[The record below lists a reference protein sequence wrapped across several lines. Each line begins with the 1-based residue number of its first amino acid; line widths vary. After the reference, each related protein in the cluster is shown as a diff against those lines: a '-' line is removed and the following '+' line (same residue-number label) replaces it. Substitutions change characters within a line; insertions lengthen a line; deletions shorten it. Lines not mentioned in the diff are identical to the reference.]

1 VANPFTGNTST
12 TTNTGENP
20 HVKKMEQV
28 RNPYTG
34 FQSNKEI
41 QAQKETSA
49 QQQAPKRVGDS
60 MESTATQK
68 ATSDEALQ
76 KRQEVAQLSKKIGNF
91 AYEVEAEVN
100 KFLNEGTANIGA
112 TGTSEPVFKDGVW
125 TAGTAMGADYSDMAK
140 QKVAELE
147 GIKRVAKTFYEQT
160 ETGEWIPKQFDKV
173 VSEYYDGLDDVARTA
188 VDKKANTLTNIAKQ
202 INALENQG
210 MGNGA
215 QAQALRKQLQE
226 QDEGGM
232 VSGLYTAMEKFK
244 KFVGGEAD
252 EDDGIKWSGDDGS
265 TSWDIND
272 ILTLDEQK
280 ITEELRKAV
289 TSSSGLFGGNFASNI
304 AKTMDYESEEYVKA
318 MSGDVEYKNQL
329 LKSTKDYFIDKQ
341 MKLLDV
347 AGALMANFDEIAPA
361 IKNAV
366 GDDVAEEWFVK
377 LQKGDP
383 KDFAMAV
390 GDLIYDN
397 TNGLGIET
405 RQALGAM
412 IGDVMKRNGVD
423 LNVGEGDKLTQYIDQ
438 IATSGYLINDAGE
451 KISPSAIQKLEIL
464 QAFDSGDYDKV
475 DAVMNELI
483 TGGGIDLVKQ
493 VERLTNATTTSD
505 IVRGLNEFKGSLT
518 KSLQSFKGSETE
530 RMLAEVLTE
539 QMGISAEDYNAMS
552 PDGKQAVLLKAFREN
567 PDLSYEGLKAD
578 MELKRVKVE
587 KQAKQIGD
595 TLQATQKQY
604 QDQLNA
610 IPALQQSLDNA
621 LTNATTKA
629 TYKVND
635 FFSDIPNKVAGMV
648 REIQASQLAHDYNLS
663 AESINELAHNR
674 AMFSYLNQF
683 GRVDPVFYEAI
694 MSQMPQNFKTAY
706 TQHNNDPQKFLQ
718 AMASNQATLTAP
730 WTLPFNPTDET
741 TRYNQSWG
749 KTVLSE
755 YIKRDPQYVLT
766 KENVAKEMKTA
777 REATDKLRGL
787 IKQTSTAQNAL
798 DKMVK
803 STQDVMRD
811 PNLIGSL
818 VQNRAKAVEKGEAV
832 TELKPIDTNKNR
844 AGVQDYVNPVTS
856 ATNQSVKK
864 SVVGAKNVNPYKS
877 TMYRPGEVWADT
889 KAYVAPPPVPAKP
902 ITIEQVPQAD
912 KGFVEKMAK
921 EPYVQ
926 TIKAVQG
933 SNGQLSYLKTLE
945 NGTTLVYTS
954 NGAGKVAQSDV
965 FDDPRQA
972 SEMYPDFNKAN
983 SFVSQKAT
991 AEKQPNADFL
1001 KQKEAQ
1007 PKPTVTTNG
1016 NLAQMNKEERNQW
1029 GITDADLD
1037 EDKKKKDEARIES
1050 KLEKLYRVDKTKDEA
1065 RVESKLEKLYKED
1078 MESRGDGGGESRS
1091 KSSSSSSSSTR
1102 DDPSSNR
1109 PRGSKSSII

>member
-1 VANPFTGNTST
+1 MANPFTSGSSNTT
-12 TTNTGENP
+12 INQNTGENP

-41 QAQKETSA
+41 QAQKELGTP
-49 QQQAPKRVGDS
+49 QQAPKRVGDS

-100 KFLNEGTANIGA
+100 KFLNEGTANLGA
-112 TGTSEPVFKDGVW
+112 VGSSEPVFKDGVW

-147 GIKRVAKTFYEQT
+147 GIKRVAQTFYEQT

-188 VDKKANTLTNIAKQ
+188 VDKKANNLVNLAKQ
-202 INALENQG
+202 INALESQG

-252 EDDGIKWSGDDGS
+252 EDDGVKWYGDDGS
-265 TSWDIND
+265 TAWDIND

-280 ITEELRKAV
+280 ITEELKKAV
-289 TSSSGLFGGNFASNI
+289 TSSSGLFGGDFASNI
-304 AKTMDYESEEYVKA
+304 AKTMDYESEEYAKA
-318 MSGDVEYKNQL
+318 MEGDVEYKNQL
-329 LKSTKDYFIDKQ
+329 LRASKEYFVDKQ

-347 AGALMANFDEIAPA
+347 ADALMTSFDEIAPA

-383 KDFAMAV
+383 KDFALAV
-390 GDLIYDN
+390 GNLIYDN

-405 RQALGAM
+405 RKALGSL
-412 IGDVMKRNGVD
+412 IGDVMKRKGVD
-423 LNVGEGDKLTQYIDQ
+423 LNVGEGDKISQYIDQ
-438 IATSGYLINDAGE
+438 IATRGYVINDAGE
-451 KISPSAIQKLEIL
+451 KIQPSAIQKLEIL
-464 QAFDSGDYDKV
+464 QAFDSGDYDRV
-475 DAVMNELI
+475 ETVMNELI

-493 VERLTNATTTSD
+493 VEKLTSAATTSD
-505 IVRGLNEFKGSLT
+505 VVRGLNEFKNSLT
-518 KSLQSFKGSETE
+518 ASLQSFKGSETE

-539 QMGISAEDYNAMS
+539 KMGISAEEYNAMT
-552 PDGKQAVLLKAFREN
+552 PDAKQAVLLKAFREN

-587 KQAKQIGD
+587 KQAKQIGAS
-595 TLQATQKQY
+595 LQATQKQY

-629 TYKVND
+629 TTKVND
-635 FFSDIPNKVAGMV
+635 FFADIPNKVAGMT
-648 REIQASQLAHDYNLS
+648 REIRASQLAHDYNLS
-663 AESINELAHNR
+663 EESINELAHNR
-674 AMFSYLNQF
+674 AMFTYLNQF

-694 MSQMPQNFKTAY
+694 MSQMPANFKQAY
-706 TQHNNDPQKFLQ
+706 TQHNNDPQAFLRT
-718 AMASNQATLTAP
+718 MASNQATLTAP

-741 TRYNQSWG
+741 TRYNRSWG
-749 KTVLSE
+749 QNVLAE
-755 YIKRDPQYVLT
+755 YTKRDPQYILT

-777 REATDKLRGL
+777 REATDKLREL

-803 STQDVMRD
+803 STQEVMRD

-818 VQNRAKAVEKGEAV
+818 IQNRAKAVERGEAV
-832 TELKPIDTNKNR
+832 TELKSTNTKDR
-844 AGVQDYVNPVTS
+844 AGVQDYVNPVTN

-864 SVVGAKNVNPYKS
+864 TVAGAKDVNPYKS
-877 TMYRPGEVWADT
+877 TLYRPGEVWADT
-889 KAYVAPPPVPAKP
+889 KAYVAPKPVPAKP
-902 ITIEQVPQAD
+902 ITIEEVPQAD
-912 KGFVEKMAK
+912 KGFIEKMAK
-921 EPYVQ
+921 EPNVQ
-926 TIKAVQG
+926 NIKAVQG
-933 SNGQLSYLKTLE
+933 GNGQLSYLKTLDD
-945 NGTTLVYTS
+945 GTTLVYQS

-965 FDDPRQA
+965 FDDPFQA
-972 SEMYPDFNKAN
+972 EAMFPDFNQAN
-983 SFVSQKAT
+983 SFVSDKT
-991 AEKQPNADFL
+991 VPEKQQANADFF
-1001 KQKEAQ
+1001 KQQTEKPQ
-1007 PKPTVTTNG
+1007 PTATTNG
-1016 NLAQMNKEERNQW
+1016 DLAQMNKEERDQW
-1029 GITDADLD
+1029 GITDKDLD
-1037 EDKKKKDEARIES
+1037 EEKKKKDEARVEK
-1050 KLEKLYRVDKTKDEA
+1050 KLEKLYR
-1065 RVESKLEKLYKED
+1065 ED
-1078 MESRGDGGGESRS
+1078 SESRGDGEG
-1091 KSSSSSSSSTR
+1091 SSSSSSSSSSSR
-1102 DDPSSNR
+1102 SSDPALNR
-1109 PRGSKSSII
+1109 PRGSRSDIA